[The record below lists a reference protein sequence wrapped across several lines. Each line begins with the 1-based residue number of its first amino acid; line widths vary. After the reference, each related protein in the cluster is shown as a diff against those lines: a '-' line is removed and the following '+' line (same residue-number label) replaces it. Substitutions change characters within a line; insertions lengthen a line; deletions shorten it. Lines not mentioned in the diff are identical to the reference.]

1 MNAKFKYEDK
11 ELTIQFNRD
20 ETAQEV
26 CNHFVNKTFLDFNEL
41 HFKYDN
47 RLLNMEIP
55 LIAQLELPE
64 ETNEIEI
71 TVVKKDKDNEH
82 YVNVSINGIEKKL
95 VVQKGK
101 GIFESVSHFL
111 KKRTKTLLLL
121 YNGQVLDA
129 TDKKKT
135 FHEVANKTSK
145 EQNSMNVIALDK
157 EETNEE
163 QRLIRETTLLEGN
176 EDEIKKTTGEKE
188 EDKINILDDEKE
200 GKDEK
205 YKEEIKEKKDYEEED
220 DSMKSRYFFIKF
232 YLILLIQYIFIGLLS
247 FLGFYTG
254 FDEIF
259 SSSTAA
265 FWITLVIN
273 SLFAFFFSFIS
284 VGLEAVKNN
293 KFKYFMLIIYVPIIV
308 LFIFLLKTHKSVDIV
323 EGKYFI
329 YQIIIFAFDFLICIL
344 YNLIFPFYRGWLN
357 AIFLVAI
364 NLLAMIIYCFP
375 ISETYKDL
383 KVSNNGLVGLSIIS
397 TLMIVFLMIF
407 NFEILDKEKF
417 EPLNFAIIFS
427 YIPINIALC
436 VVIMVGCFICQII
449 SFILIFLGFAIY
461 VIVMFLVGLFGRN

>member
-1 MNAKFKYEDK
+1 MIAKFKYEDK

-26 CNHFVNKTFLDFNEL
+26 CNSFINKTFLDINDL

-47 RLLNMEIP
+47 KLLNMEFP
-55 LIAQLELPE
+55 LFAQLELPE
-64 ETNEIEI
+64 ETKEIEI
-71 TVVKKDKDNEH
+71 LVVKKDKDNEH
-82 YVNVSINGIEKKL
+82 YVNVNINGIEKKL

-121 YNGQVLDA
+121 YNGKVLDA

-135 FHEVANKTSK
+135 FHELANKTSQ
-145 EQNSMNVIALDK
+145 EHNSMSVIALDK
-157 EETNEE
+157 EENNEE

-176 EDEIKKTTGEKE
+176 EDEIVKTNLEKE
-188 EDKINILDDEKE
+188 EDQIKMLDDIKE
-200 GKDEK
+200 EKDEK
-205 YKEEIKEKKDYEEED
+205 YKEEIKQIKDSEEK
-220 DSMKSRYFFIKF
+220 DSIKSRYFFIKF
-232 YLILLIQYIFIGLLS
+232 YSFLLIQYISIGLFS
-247 FLGFYTG
+247 FLGFYIG
-254 FDEIF
+254 FDEFF
-259 SSSTAA
+259 SFSTAM
-265 FWITLVIN
+265 FCTILVIN
-273 SLFAFFFSFIS
+273 SLFALFLAFIS
-284 VGLEAVKNN
+284 IGLTSEEYNN
-293 KFKYFMLIIYVPIIV
+293 CKYIMLVLYVPIIV
-308 LFIFLLKTHKSVDIV
+308 IFIFLLKTHKRVDII

-357 AIFLVAI
+357 AIFLIAI
-364 NLLAMIIYCFP
+364 DILAMIIFCYP
-375 ISETYKDL
+375 ISETYEDL

-397 TLMIVFLMIF
+397 TLMIIFLIIF

-417 EPLNFAIIFS
+417 QPLHFAIIFN
-427 YIPINIALC
+427 YIPFNIALC
-436 VVIMVGCFICQII
+436 VIIMAFCIAFQVI